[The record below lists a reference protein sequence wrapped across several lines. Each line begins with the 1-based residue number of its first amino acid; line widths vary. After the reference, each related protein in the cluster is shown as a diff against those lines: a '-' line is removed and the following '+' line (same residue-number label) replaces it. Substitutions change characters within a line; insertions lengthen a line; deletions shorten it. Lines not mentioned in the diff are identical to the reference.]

1 LIGIKHLFE
10 GRWHCPRDLNE
21 GPQKGI
27 AEMKTTAIFA
37 AGLLAAAVAGPA
49 LAQDFTPKEKGTWL
63 VTARV
68 SDVAPSES
76 GDIYTA
82 AGVNTGLDVEVSDFV
97 VPTLGFTYFFTDNIA
112 VEGILGTSKHEVSAK
127 GPAGST
133 RVLDTWVVPPVVT
146 VQYHFNPKG
155 RVSPY
160 VGAGINAMIFYGGED
175 KNAFDVDLDN
185 GFGYALQ
192 AGVDIAVKGDWSI
205 NLDAKKVFFK
215 TDADINNGA
224 LKSNVTLDPW
234 VISAGVTRR
243 F

>member
-1 LIGIKHLFE
+1 
-10 GRWHCPRDLNE
+10 
-21 GPQKGI
+21 
-27 AEMKTTAIFA
+27 MKTATLIA
-37 AGLLAAAVAGPA
+37 AGVLAAAASPA

-63 VTARV
+63 VTGRI

-76 GDIYTA
+76 GDIKTA
-82 AGVNTGLDVEVSDFV
+82 AGADTGLNVEVSDFV

-127 GPAGST
+127 GAGGST

-146 VQYHFNPKG
+146 LQYHFNPKG

-160 VGAGINAMIFYGGED
+160 VGAGVNAMIFYGGED
-175 KNAFDVDLDN
+175 KSGFDVDLDN

-192 AGVDIAVKGDWSI
+192 AGVDIAIKGDWSA
-205 NLDAKKVFFK
+205 NVDVKKVFFE

-224 LKSNVTLDPW
+224 LKSDVTLDPW
-234 VISAGVTRR
+234 VISAGITRR

>member
-1 LIGIKHLFE
+1 
-10 GRWHCPRDLNE
+10 
-21 GPQKGI
+21 
-27 AEMKTTAIFA
+27 MKTATLIA
-37 AGLLAAAVAGPA
+37 AGLLAAAAASPA

-63 VTARV
+63 VTGRI

-76 GDIYTA
+76 GDIKTA
-82 AGVNTGLDVEVSDFV
+82 AGVDTGLNVEVSDFV

-127 GPAGST
+127 GVGGST

-146 VQYHFNPKG
+146 LQYHFNPKG

-160 VGAGINAMIFYGGED
+160 VGAGVNAMIFYGGED
-175 KNAFDVDLDN
+175 KSGFDVDLDN

-192 AGVDIAVKGDWSI
+192 AGVDIAIKGDWSANI
-205 NLDAKKVFFK
+205 DVKKVFFE

-224 LKSNVTLDPW
+224 LKSDVTLDPW

>member
-1 LIGIKHLFE
+1 
-10 GRWHCPRDLNE
+10 
-21 GPQKGI
+21 
-27 AEMKTTAIFA
+27 MKTATLIA
-37 AGLLAAAVAGPA
+37 AGLLAAAAASPA

-63 VTARV
+63 VTGRL

-76 GDIYTA
+76 GDIKTA
-82 AGVNTGLDVEVSDFV
+82 AGADTGLNVEVTDFV

-127 GPAGST
+127 GVGGST

-146 VQYHFNPKG
+146 LQYHFNPKG

-160 VGAGINAMIFYGGED
+160 VGAGVNAMIFYGGED
-175 KNAFDVDLDN
+175 KSGFDVELDN

-192 AGVDIAVKGDWSI
+192 AGVDIAIKGDWSA
-205 NLDAKKVFFK
+205 NVDVKKVFFE

-224 LKSNVTLDPW
+224 LKSSVTLDPW
-234 VISAGVTRR
+234 VISAGITRR

>member
-1 LIGIKHLFE
+1 
-10 GRWHCPRDLNE
+10 
-21 GPQKGI
+21 
-27 AEMKTTAIFA
+27 MKTTAILA

-76 GDIYTA
+76 GDILTA
-82 AGVNTGLDVEVSDFV
+82 AGANTGLDVEVSDYV

-127 GPAGST
+127 GPGGST

-146 VQYHFNPKG
+146 LQYHFNPKG

-160 VGAGINAMIFYGGED
+160 VGAGVNAMIFYGGDDRNGFE
-175 KNAFDVDLDN
+175 VDLDN

-205 NLDAKKVFFK
+205 NLDAKKVFFE

-234 VISAGVTRR
+234 VVSAGVSRR

>member
-1 LIGIKHLFE
+1 
-10 GRWHCPRDLNE
+10 
-21 GPQKGI
+21 
-27 AEMKTTAIFA
+27 MKTATLIA
-37 AGLLAAAVAGPA
+37 AGLLAATVAGPA
-49 LAQDFTPKEKGTWL
+49 LAQDYTPKAKGAWL

-76 GDIYTA
+76 GSIRTA
-82 AGVNTGLDVEVSDFV
+82 AGVDTGLDVEVSDYV

-127 GPAGST
+127 GAGGMT

-155 RVSPY
+155 RISPY
-160 VGAGINAMIFYGGED
+160 VGAGVNAMIFYGGKD
-175 KNAFDVDLDN
+175 RNGFDVDLDN

-192 AGVDIAVKGDWSI
+192 AGVDIAVKGDWSV
-205 NLDAKKVFFK
+205 NLDAKKVFFE

-224 LKSNVTLDPW
+224 LKSSVALDPW

>member
-1 LIGIKHLFE
+1 
-10 GRWHCPRDLNE
+10 
-21 GPQKGI
+21 
-27 AEMKTTAIFA
+27 MKTATLIA
-37 AGLLAAAVAGPA
+37 AGLLAAAAASPA

-63 VTARV
+63 VTGRI

-76 GDIYTA
+76 GDIKTA
-82 AGVNTGLDVEVSDFV
+82 AGADTGLNVEVSDFV

-127 GPAGST
+127 GVGGST

-146 VQYHFNPKG
+146 LQYHFNPKG

-160 VGAGINAMIFYGGED
+160 VGAGVNAMIFYGGED
-175 KNAFDVDLDN
+175 KSGFDVDLDN

-192 AGVDIAVKGDWSI
+192 AGVDIAIKGDWSANI
-205 NLDAKKVFFK
+205 DVKKVFFE

-224 LKSNVTLDPW
+224 LKSDVTLDPW

>member
-1 LIGIKHLFE
+1 
-10 GRWHCPRDLNE
+10 
-21 GPQKGI
+21 
-27 AEMKTTAIFA
+27 MKTATLIA
-37 AGLLAAAVAGPA
+37 AGLLAAAAASPA

-63 VTARV
+63 VTGRI

-76 GDIYTA
+76 GDIKTA
-82 AGVNTGLDVEVSDFV
+82 AGVDTGLNVEVSDFV

-127 GPAGST
+127 GVGGST

-146 VQYHFNPKG
+146 LQYHFNPKG

-160 VGAGINAMIFYGGED
+160 VGAGVNAMIFYGGED
-175 KNAFDVDLDN
+175 KSGFDVDLDN

-192 AGVDIAVKGDWSI
+192 AGVDIAIKGDWSA
-205 NLDAKKVFFK
+205 NVDVKKVFFE

-224 LKSNVTLDPW
+224 LKSDVTLDPW